1 MYPSFETTRFSL
13 LDSLAQRN
21 RTPQARFNS
30 ECRTAERP
38 GLQTLKASG
47 SIWRSLPAMIGLTAC
62 CLLLPWIAAA
72 QAPTRL
78 PQPDERYKVDIL
90 VVVAHPD
97 DEGAATPYLA
107 RAIDEGKR
115 VAVVYG
121 TRGSS
126 GENQLGTEQ
135 AAALGEIR
143 EIEARRANAVLGI
156 DKVWFLGGADTA
168 SQDVLQSLANWDH
181 GKTLENLVRIVR
193 LTRPE
198 VILTFLPGTF
208 IGEDH
213 GDHQASGVLATEAF
227 DLAGDPAVFPEQ
239 VAAPLRRLEPYLENL
254 RPWQTKKIYY
264 FPDAEKEEIFRDKG
278 PNYSVKEISKS
289 AKQAYWR
296 LALESFRR
304 HETQAKG
311 FIDSLSKMDEAQ
323 IEKMATTGFWSNG
336 ISFVLGKSLVGGRV
350 TGDIFEGI
358 TPGAIPFARPGAT
371 TEPSKPEISVEL
383 AGPWDFYAEFR
394 RAHGLTHLPHPEP
407 PEIALQGGTDLVIP
421 LWLRNES
428 SGAREFN
435 LTASLPSGWTVQ
447 SGGGKFTVAAKQTV
461 AARIEIKL
469 PLASEGAGSKAET
482 QPVSVHAESNGQTI
496 GDIKLLVELRKR
508 ALPE

>member
-1 MYPSFETTRFSL
+1 MNEKSRSKSTPPAGRQGP
-13 LDSLAQRN
+13 LA
-21 RTPQARFNS
+21 
-30 ECRTAERP
+30 
-38 GLQTLKASG
+38 G
-47 SIWRSLPAMIGLTAC
+47 IGLLAG
-62 CLLLPWIAAA
+62 CLVFSGIARA
-72 QAPTRL
+72 QAPARIL
-78 PQPDERYKVDIL
+78 QADERYKVDIL
-90 VVVAHPD
+90 AVVAHPD

-126 GENQLGTEQ
+126 GANEAGVEQ

-156 DKVWFLGGADTA
+156 DKVWFLGGKDTA

-181 GKTLENLVRIVR
+181 GMALENLVRLVR

-213 GDHQASGVLATEAF
+213 GDHQAAGVLASEAF
-227 DLAGDPAVFPEQ
+227 DLAGDPTVFPEQ
-239 VAAPLRRLEPYLENL
+239 VSAPLRRLEPYLENL

-264 FPDAEKEEIFRDKG
+264 FPDADREDIFRDTG
-278 PNYSVKEISKS
+278 PKYSVKEISKS

-296 LALESFRR
+296 VALESFRR

-311 FIDSLSKMDEAQ
+311 FIDSLAKMDEAQ
-323 IEKMATTGFWSNG
+323 IEKMVTSDSFWSSG
-336 ISFVLGKSLVGGRV
+336 ISLVLGKSLSGGTV

-358 TPGAIPFARPGAT
+358 RPGAIPFARPEASP
-371 TEPSKPEISVEL
+371 EPSRPEISVEL
-383 AGPWDFYAEFR
+383 AGPWDYYAEFR
-394 RAHGLTHLPHPEP
+394 RAHGLTHLPHPET

-421 LWLRNES
+421 LWLRNQS
-428 SGAREFN
+428 SATQEIN
-435 LTASLPSGWTVQ
+435 LAVNLPAGWTVE
-447 SGGGKFTVAAKQTV
+447 SGTGKFTVAAKQT
-461 AARIEIKL
+461 ASTRIEVKL
-469 PLASEGAGSKAET
+469 PMASDTAGAKA
-482 QPVSVHAESNGQTI
+482 QPQEVSVHAETDGKAI
-496 GDIKLLVELRKR
+496 GDVKLRVELRKR

>member
-1 MYPSFETTRFSL
+1 MNPSFGLTPSSL
-13 LDSLAQRN
+13 LGWTVSKI
-21 RTPQARFNS
+21 RTQQNGSKKALSANWQV
-30 ECRTAERP
+30 
-38 GLQTLKASG
+38 GL
-47 SIWRSLPAMIGLTAC
+47 GLLTG
-62 CLLLPWIAAA
+62 CLLFPWLASA
-72 QAPTRL
+72 QAPAGIL
-78 PQPDERYKVDIL
+78 QADERYKVDIL
-90 VVVAHPD
+90 LVVAHPD

-126 GENQLGTEQ
+126 GANEAGAEQ
-135 AAALGEIR
+135 ATALGEIR

-156 DKVWFLGGADTA
+156 DKVWFLGGKDTA

-181 GKTLENLVRIVR
+181 GLTLENLVRLVR

-213 GDHQASGVLATEAF
+213 GDHQAAGVLATEAF
-227 DLAGDPAVFPEQ
+227 DVAGDPTVFPEQ

-264 FPDAEKEEIFRDKG
+264 FPDADKEDIFRDKG
-278 PNYSVKEISKS
+278 PRYSVKEISKS

-296 LALESFRR
+296 VALESFRR
-304 HETQAKG
+304 HETQAKS
-311 FIDSLSKMDEAQ
+311 FIDSLAKMDEAQ
-323 IEKMATTGFWSNG
+323 IEKMVTSDSFWSTG
-336 ISFVLGKSLVGGRV
+336 ISFVLGKSLVGGNV

-358 TPGAIPFARPGAT
+358 MPGAIPFARQGVTPGPT
-371 TEPSKPEISVEL
+371 QPEISVEL
-383 AGPWDFYAEFR
+383 AGAWNYYNEFR

-421 LWLRNES
+421 LWLRNQS
-428 SGAREFN
+428 SAAQVIN
-435 LTASLPSGWTVQ
+435 LTVSLPSGWTVE
-447 SGGGKFTVAAKQTV
+447 SGGGKFAVAAKQT
-461 AARIEIKL
+461 AATRIEVKL
-469 PLASEGAGSKAET
+469 PMFSDAAGAKAQLQE
-482 QPVSVHAESNGQTI
+482 VSVHAESNGQSI
-496 GDIKLLVELRKR
+496 GDVKLRVELRKR